1 MPGSRPHEVL
11 LAAYAYLRAIGI
23 GSVAGLRT
31 ATAVAATF
39 EAIDSKWTGLA
50 IAMAVGELV
59 ADKLPF
65 TPSRL
70 SPLALGARMAS
81 GGWSGERLVHRFGG
95 SGGAGAA
102 LGVGGALAGAWL
114 GYTIRAAI
122 SKRIPDPFVALV
134 EDGIAIWGARAVTA
148 MPPR

>member
-1 MPGSRPHEVL
+1 M
-11 LAAYAYLRAIGI
+11 AAYTYLRALGI

-70 SPLALGARMAS
+70 SPVGLGARVLS

-95 SGGAGAA
+95 SASAGAA
-102 LGVGGALAGAWL
+102 LGAAGALAGAWL
-114 GYTIRAAI
+114 GYTIRFTAA
-122 SKRIPDPFVALV
+122 KRIPDPFVALV
-134 EDGIAIWGARAVTA
+134 EDGVAIWGARAFTS
-148 MPPR
+148 MPAR